1 MKEVF
6 DFLSGELSPY
16 EFKKIWYSNQNIRNW
31 INNLIDLKTE
41 SPIRWID
48 IRGSMYR
55 MAMYKQQ
62 VSVEEYIR
70 NGDAFLEKNKR
81 SFSKFETMGWNHEV
95 IASVVIIAYPDAVI
109 TNKYLEAR
117 HYYYK
122 VCSEY
127 FGGEEVQTF
136 IDDTLSAFWHE
147 KGKVRITMA
156 KKAIKDAF
164 HLTNNKR
171 PNWIQEP
178 EWPMGKNSP
187 MRFVSQSHNAD
198 LFKYV
203 FEDVDTGEQRIVEQF
218 A

>member
-6 DFLSGELSPY
+6 DFLSGELSPN

-48 IRGSMYR
+48 IRGSSYR

-109 TNKYLEAR
+109 TNKYLEAQ

-127 FGGEEVQTF
+127 FGGKEVQTF

-187 MRFVSQSHNAD
+187 MRFVSQSHKAD
-198 LFKYV
+198 LFSYV
-203 FEDVDTGEQRIVEQF
+203 FEDVDTGEQRTVVQF